1 MQQPHEEHW
10 AAALH
15 VVRYLKGNPGQ
26 RIMLRSDY
34 DLQLS
39 AWCDSY
45 WASCPLTRRSL
56 TGWLILLGN
65 SPISWKTKKQH
76 TISRL
81 SAEAEYR
88 SMAATTCELKWL
100 KELLLT
106 LHVEHPNP
114 MRLYCDNQAALH
126 IAANLVFHEWTKHI
140 EIDCHLVCDEVR
152 IGHIRPTYVST
163 HVQLVDIFI
172 KALGRQQFEFVLR
185 KLGIQDLHAPA

>member
-1 MQQPHEEHW
+1 MQQPREEHW
-10 AAALH
+10 AATLC

-26 RIMLRSDY
+26 GIMLRSDC
-34 DLQLS
+34 DMQLS
-39 AWCDSY
+39 AWCDSD

-56 TGWLILLGN
+56 TGWFILLGN

-106 LHVEHPNP
+106 LDVEHPNP

-126 IAANLVFHEWTKHI
+126 IAANPVFHKRTKHI
-140 EIDCHLVCDEVR
+140 EINYHFVRDEVR
-152 IGHIRPTYVST
+152 IGNI
-163 HVQLVDIFI
+163 
-172 KALGRQQFEFVLR
+172 
-185 KLGIQDLHAPA
+185 